1 MLRCREGG
9 GQDTI
14 KTQERIRESEKERKV
29 NHIFVFSDTSVFF
42 LYVVDQFCVF
52 EGFCSPH
59 VHPCVC
65 LWVSSVTRW
74 IKTGSL
80 IS

>member
-29 NHIFVFSDTSVFF
+29 NHIFVFSDTSVFLIF
-42 LYVVDQFCVF
+42 FFFF
-52 EGFCSPH
+52 EQMLGP
-59 VHPCVC
+59 VLC
-65 LWVSSVTRW
+65 L
-74 IKTGSL
+74 
-80 IS
+80 